1 MKRKSLPK
9 SLFLIA
15 AVFSLTAF
23 IFVNVHANLTV
34 VQQGCTQTK
43 MEQPQVKECD
53 DTEDQDVKIPDVT
66 VLSRLFE
73 LAQKFLPVAN

>member
-1 MKRKSLPK
+1 MKRQSLLKSFF
-9 SLFLIA
+9 LFA
-15 AVFSLTAF
+15 SVFSLTAF
-23 IFVNVHANLTV
+23 IFVNVHANLTIP
-34 VQQGCTQTK
+34 QEGCTKTT

-66 VLSRLFE
+66 VLGRLLE

>member
-15 AVFSLTAF
+15 AIFSLTAF
-23 IFVNVHANLTV
+23 IFVNVHANLTIP
-34 VQQGCTQTK
+34 QQGCTK
-43 MEQPQVKECD
+43 ANMEQPQLKDCD
-53 DTEDQDVKIPDVT
+53 DTEDQNVKIPDVT
-66 VLSRLFE
+66 VLGRLLE